1 MPDPDPD
8 LSLVGRRSN
17 ELVMSTS
24 NEKNFY
30 SKAELEEFRQI
41 LEQKL
46 IESETEHKKLQGNLR
61 DFSGSSADSIN
72 FTEYGN
78 ESREK
83 EQIEILMARQ
93 AKFVDKLKKA
103 LIRIENGTYGV
114 CRISGELIPA
124 NRLKVVPHA
133 TTTVSAKNKE
143 NSMPIARLAPET
155 GE

>member
-1 MPDPDPD
+1 
-8 LSLVGRRSN
+8 
-17 ELVMSTS
+17 MSTS
-24 NEKNFY
+24 HEKNFY

-41 LEQKL
+41 IEKKLE
-46 IESETEHKKLQGNLR
+46 ESGTEHKKLQGNLR

-114 CRISGELIPA
+114 CRISGELIPSD
-124 NRLKVVPHA
+124 RLKVVPHA

-143 NSMPIARLAPET
+143 NSRPIARIIPDSAE
-155 GE
+155 

>member
-1 MPDPDPD
+1 
-8 LSLVGRRSN
+8 
-17 ELVMSTS
+17 MSTS

-30 SKAELEEFRQI
+30 SKAELDEFRQI
-41 LEQKL
+41 IEKKLE
-46 IESETEHKKLQGNLR
+46 ESEAEHKQLMGSLKE
-61 DFSGSSADSIN
+61 FSGSSADSIN

-114 CRISGELIPA
+114 CRISGALIPA
-124 NRLKVVPHA
+124 DRLKVVPHA
-133 TTTVSAKNKE
+133 TTTVSAKNQE
-143 NSMPIARLAPET
+143 NSRPIARITPESA
-155 GE
+155 E